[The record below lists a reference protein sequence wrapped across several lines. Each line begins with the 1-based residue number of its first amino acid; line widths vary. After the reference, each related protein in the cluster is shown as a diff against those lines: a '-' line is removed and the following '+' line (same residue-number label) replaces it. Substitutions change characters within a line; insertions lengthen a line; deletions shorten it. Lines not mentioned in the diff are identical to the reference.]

1 MLCWC
6 VWCVVLCCTWL
17 CCVVLCCVHVCCV
30 VLCCAVL
37 CCTVP
42 CRAMLCCAVLC
53 CAVLC
58 CVVLCCDALCWIVCC
73 DALYIYSWALLC
85 FIMLLLCC
93 VMLLHCVVI
102 HCALSCRR
110 PVLFYL
116 SCHVGI
122 VSCRTTLRSEGEGE
136 GVRCVMFL
144 LCYVMFCFI
153 VLYVYYVALCG
164 LLNLELIFVVLS
176 LFIPT
181 AKMSCHSNQYT
192 RYIPFQPQ
200 KVIQDCG
207 QRHQQQQSNP
217 VN

>member
-1 MLCWC
+1 MCC
-6 VWCVVLCCTWL
+6 AVLHL
-17 CCVVLCCVHVCCV
+17 IVLCCVHVCCV
-30 VLCCAVL
+30 VLCCTVL
-37 CCTVP
+37 YCAVP
-42 CRAMLCCAVLC
+42 CRAVPCY
-53 CAVLC
+53 
-58 CVVLCCDALCWIVCC
+58 VVLCCLVIVCC

-110 PVLFYL
+110 PVLFYF

-122 VSCRTTLRSEGEGE
+122 VSCRTTLRSEGE

-164 LLNLELIFVVLS
+164 LLSLSWFLLCLVCPYRQRKWAAIQTSILDTYLFNLKRLS
-176 LFIPT
+176 KTVGNGI
-181 AKMSCHSNQYT
+181 SNS
-192 RYIPFQPQ
+192 
-200 KVIQDCG
+200 KVIQSTSSDTA
-207 QRHQQQQSNP
+207 QFSSRL
-217 VN
+217 

>member
-1 MLCWC
+1 MLC
-6 VWCVVLCCTWL
+6 
-17 CCVVLCCVHVCCV
+17 H
-30 VLCCAVL
+30 
-37 CCTVP
+37 
-42 CRAMLCCAVLC
+42 
-53 CAVLC
+53 
-58 CVVLCCDALCWIVCC
+58 
-73 DALYIYSWALLC
+73 ALYIYSWALLC

-110 PVLFYL
+110 PVLFYF
-116 SCHVGI
+116 SCHVSI
-122 VSCRTTLRSEGEGE
+122 VSCRTTLRSEGE

-144 LCYVMFCFI
+144 LCYVLFYCAVC
-153 VLYVYYVALCG
+153 VLRCVVWFVEF
-164 LLNLELIFVVLS
+164 ELIFVVLS
-176 LFIPT
+176 LSIPT

>member
-17 CCVVLCCVHVCCV
+17 CCVVFMCV

-37 CCTVP
+37 CRAVP

-110 PVLFYL
+110 PVLFYYL

-164 LLNLELIFVVLS
+164 LLSLELIFVVLS
-176 LFIPT
+176 LSIPT